1 VTSIEICHRLATLAR
16 AGLSPRQALI
26 ELPGR
31 LEAADDRAI
40 SVARRAKLGY
50 PLPLCLQPFAAVL
63 EGDHP
68 RLVRCLGSTAAT
80 GADWARELD
89 ELAEAIKE
97 RAARYRDASVAGAGA
112 TLSARTIAALPFLM
126 LPIALKQADDPAVAI
141 CIALGL
147 ALGYAGY
154 RWLVGIVP
162 PAPSDD
168 PMATLA
174 DELAAAVS
182 AGLSLD
188 GALREAASRR
198 DELARAVRKVD
209 LGGRWVSV
217 LSTEAGEIGRAV
229 QDAMTTG
236 VPVETSL
243 RRRAQEIRHRNA
255 QAFGERVQ
263 RAPIRMVVPL
273 VTCILPS
280 FVLVAIVPLL
290 RGLAQPV

>member
-1 VTSIEICHRLATLAR
+1 MRSVEICHRLATLAR
-16 AGLSPRQALI
+16 AGHSPRQALI
-26 ELPGR
+26 ELPDR
-31 LEAADDRAI
+31 LEAEHDRAT
-40 SVARRAKLGY
+40 SVARRARLGY
-50 PLPLCLQPFAAVL
+50 SLPLSLKPFAAL
-63 EGDHP
+63 FEDHYP

-89 ELAEAIKE
+89 DLAEAI
-97 RAARYRDASVAGAGA
+97 RDRGARDRDASVAAAGA

-126 LPIALKQADDPAVAI
+126 LPIAVKQARDPAVAI
-141 CIALGL
+141 CIGLGL

-154 RWLVGIVP
+154 RWLSRIVP
-162 PAPSDD
+162 RAPSDD

-209 LGGRWVSV
+209 LGGRWVTV
-217 LSTEAGEIGRAV
+217 LATEAGEIARAV
-229 QDAMTTG
+229 QDAMATG

-243 RRRAQEIRHRNA
+243 RRGAQEIRHRNA
-255 QAFGERVQ
+255 QAFEERVQ

>member
-1 VTSIEICHRLATLAR
+1 
-16 AGLSPRQALI
+16 
-26 ELPGR
+26 
-31 LEAADDRAI
+31 
-40 SVARRAKLGY
+40 
-50 PLPLCLQPFAAVL
+50 
-63 EGDHP
+63 
-68 RLVRCLGSTAAT
+68 LVRCLGSTAAI

-89 ELAEAIKE
+89 DLAEAIKE
-97 RAARYRDASVAGAGA
+97 RAARDRDASVAGAGA

-126 LPIALKQADDPAVAI
+126 LPIVVRQAGDPAVAI
-141 CIALGL
+141 CIGLGL

-154 RWLVGIVP
+154 RWLTRIVP
-162 PAPSDD
+162 PAPADD

-198 DELARAVRKVD
+198 DELARAVRQVD
-209 LGGRWVSV
+209 LGGRWVDV
-217 LSTEAGEIGRAV
+217 LSTEAGQIARAV

-243 RRRAQEIRHRNA
+243 RRTAQEIRYRSA
-255 QAFGERVQ
+255 QAFEERVQ

-290 RGLAQPV
+290 RGLAQPL

>member
-1 VTSIEICHRLATLAR
+1 MTPIDLCRRLATLAR
-16 AGLSPRQALI
+16 AGYSPREALI

-31 LEAADDRAI
+31 LEAPDDRAI
-40 SVARRAKLGY
+40 SVTRRARLGY
-50 PLPLCLQPFAAVL
+50 SLPLCLQPFAASF
-63 EGDHP
+63 GDHHP
-68 RLVRCLGSTAAT
+68 RLVRCLASTAAT

-89 ELAEAIKE
+89 DLAEAIKDKT
-97 RAARYRDASVAGAGA
+97 ARDRDASVAGAGA

-126 LPIALKQADDPAVAI
+126 LPIVVKQADDPAVAI
-141 CIALGL
+141 CIGLGL

-154 RWLVGIVP
+154 RWLTRIVP
-162 PAPSDD
+162 PAPADD

-209 LGGRWVSV
+209 LGGRWAGV
-217 LSTEAGEIGRAV
+217 LSEDAGEIATAV
-229 QDAMTTG
+229 QDAMATG
-236 VPVETSL
+236 IPVETSL
-243 RRRAQEIRHRNA
+243 RRRAQEIRQRNA
-255 QAFGERVQ
+255 QAFEEQVQ